1 MLLLIL
7 LKQAYQR
14 YLDLTDSGALTF
26 DKWCDEQRSAVSQFQ
41 YWYTYLQLELLLLV
55 FVRSV
60 RLDDFDMYRDALY
73 KMLPWFFALNHTHYS
88 RWLRVHVKDMLELDM
103 KAPDV
108 ARAFRE
114 GLFAVTKT
122 SRRFSAIAIDQA
134 QEQNNALVKGDGGA
148 VGLTENTNALRRW
161 MLSGPEIARPV
172 NEFEAEMNPEVH
184 SESKHHHEAD
194 KAYQV
199 TFHKD
204 VKALAQGT
212 EKTFSDYA
220 QLTFIPYILAQLR
233 LVKRIDLVFDEYIAN
248 SLKATTR
255 SHRGAG
261 VRQRVEPVNKLPRS
275 WKDFLRDD
283 RNKEELFKFL
293 GESFVIADC
302 HPKQVISP
310 YGTEVL
316 SSVPR
321 EDNFSLAPCSHEEAD
336 TRMFL
341 HAADSVLCGH
351 KRVVLRTVDTDVL
364 VLAVSLLS
372 PLKRRTSED
381 IELWVSFGSGLIAA
395 HKIANA
401 LSIDMALGLPAFHAF
416 TGYDTVSC
424 FHRRS
429 KRQHWTHGEHSL
441 KLHRSLCLCHVL
453 HMTG

>member
-1 MLLLIL
+1 MAFCSYSQFVGGVCFASQDNPGIMQCVNITNCTQDIKKHLGFIAKLRS
-7 LKQAYQR
+7 KAASGQCR

-88 RWLRVHVKDMLELDM
+88 RWLRVHVKDMCELDM

-148 VGLTENTNALRRW
+148 VSLTENTNALRRR
-161 MLSGPEIARPV
+161 MLSGPEMARPV
-172 NEFEAEMNPEVH
+172 NEFEAEMNPE
-184 SESKHHHEAD
+184 
-194 KAYQV
+194 
-199 TFHKD
+199 
-204 VKALAQGT
+204 GT

-220 QLTFIPYILAQLR
+220 QRTFIKYILAQVR
-233 LVKRIDLVFDEYIAN
+233 HVERIDLVFDEYIAN

-255 SHRGAG
+255 SHRGAA
-261 VRQRVEPVNKLPRS
+261 VRQRVEPVKKLPRS

-293 GESFVIADC
+293 GESFVTADC

-321 EDNFSLAPCSHEEAD
+321 EDNFSLW
-336 TRMFL
+336 L
-341 HAADSVLCGH
+341 
-351 KRVVLRTVDTDVL
+351 
-364 VLAVSLLS
+364 
-372 PLKRRTSED
+372 
-381 IELWVSFGSGLIAA
+381 
-395 HKIANA
+395 
-401 LSIDMALGLPAFHAF
+401 
-416 TGYDTVSC
+416 
-424 FHRRS
+424 
-429 KRQHWTHGEHSL
+429 
-441 KLHRSLCLCHVL
+441 HVL
-453 HMTG
+453 TKKPTLGCSFMQQIQCSVAISELFCAQSTPMS